1 MRISMAYTIAE
12 KILMRASGSKKTEP
26 GEIVN
31 ARVDIAMS
39 HDNAALVSKVFGE
52 IGQPKVW
59 APNRIVIPIDHRVP
73 ANNIKT
79 AEGHLKI
86 RNFVKKQGISHF
98 YDIREGVCHQIMP
111 EHGHVLPGQLIV
123 GTDSHTTTYGA
134 FGAFSTGIG
143 ATEMAAVWATGELW
157 LKVPE
162 TFRITLDG
170 KLPEQVFSKD
180 VILQIIGDLT
190 AEGANYKSIEYCGK
204 AVDQM
209 SVGARMTIT
218 NMSMEMGAKS
228 AIMEPDRK
236 VFDYLKSRTDEKYN
250 VVKADK
256 GAKYEK
262 ELKYDVAKIGP
273 KVACPHAVD
282 NVKDVKDVAGT
293 EIHQAVLGS
302 CTNGRVEDLKAGAR
316 MLAGKAIHKNV
327 RLIVAPASRQVYLEA
342 IEEGLIQTFVKAG
355 GVVINPG
362 CGPCLGAHEG
372 ILAAGENCISST
384 NRNFQGRMGD
394 TASNIYLAS
403 PATVV
408 ASAVAGVITDP
419 REGSTW

>member
-1 MRISMAYTIAE
+1 MPYTIAE
-12 KILMRASGSKKTEP
+12 KILMRASGSKKIEP

-31 ARVDIAMS
+31 AKVDMAMS

-52 IGQPKVW
+52 IGVPKVW
-59 APNRIVIPIDHRVP
+59 DASKIVIPIDHRVP

-79 AEGHLKI
+79 AEGHKKI
-86 RNFVKKQGISHF
+86 RAFVKKQGIKHF

-111 EHGHVLPGQLIV
+111 EFGHVIPGQLIV

-162 TFRITLDG
+162 TFKIMLNGSLT
-170 KLPEQVFSKD
+170 EHVFSKD
-180 VILQIIGDLT
+180 IILQIIGDLT
-190 AEGANYKSIEYCGK
+190 SEGANYKSIEYYGN
-204 AVDQM
+204 AVDEM
-209 SVGARMTIT
+209 SVGSRMTIT

-228 AIMEPDRK
+228 AIMVPDQK
-236 VFDYLKSRTDEKYN
+236 VFDYLKTRTDQKLKGVE
-250 VVKADK
+250 ADK
-256 GAKYEK
+256 GAVYESVL
-262 ELKYDVAKIGP
+262 EYDVGKIGP

-282 NVKDVKDVAGT
+282 NVKDIEAVVGT

-302 CTNGRVEDLKAGAR
+302 CTNGRIEDFKAGAR
-316 MLAGKAIHKNV
+316 MLAGKKIHNNV

-342 IEEGLIQTFVKAG
+342 MEEGLIQRFVKAG
-355 GVVINPG
+355 AIVINPG

-394 TASNIYLAS
+394 TEAGIYLAS

-408 ASAVAGVITDP
+408 ASAVRGVITDP

>member
-1 MRISMAYTIAE
+1 MAYTIAE
-12 KILMRASGSKKTEP
+12 KILMRASGSKKVEP

-31 ARVDIAMS
+31 ARVDVAMS

-52 IGQPKVW
+52 IGVPKVW
-59 APNRIVIPIDHRVP
+59 DADRIIIPIDHRVP

-79 AEGHLKI
+79 AEGHVKI
-86 RNFVKKQGISHF
+86 RNFVKKQGIKNF
-98 YDIREGVCHQIMP
+98 YDVKEGVCHQIMP

-134 FGAFSTGIG
+134 LGAFSTGIG

-157 LKVPE
+157 LKVPD
-162 TFRITLDG
+162 TFKITLDG
-170 KLPEQVFSKD
+170 KLNDHVFSKD

-190 AEGANYKSIEYCGK
+190 AEGANYKSIEYYGK
-204 AVDQM
+204 AVDAM
-209 SVGARMTIT
+209 SVGSRFTIT

-228 AIMEPDRK
+228 AIMEPDQK
-236 VFDYLKSRTDEKYN
+236 VIDYLKARTVAKYSI
-250 VVKADK
+250 VKADK
-256 GAKYEK
+256 GAAFEK
-262 ELKYDVAKIGP
+262 ELKYNVGDIGP

-282 NVKDVKDVAGT
+282 NVKDVEDVAGT
-293 EIHQAVLGS
+293 EVHQAVLGS

-316 MLAGKAIHKNV
+316 MLAGKEIHKNV
-327 RLIVAPASRQVYLEA
+327 RLIVAPASRLVYLEA
-342 IEEGLIQTFVKAG
+342 MEEGILQTFVKAG
-355 GVVINPG
+355 AIVINPG

-372 ILAAGENCISST
+372 ILAKGENCISST

-394 TASNIYLAS
+394 TESGIYLAS

-419 REGSTW
+419 REASTW

>member
-1 MRISMAYTIAE
+1 MPYTIAE
-12 KILMRASGSKKTEP
+12 KILMRASGSKKIEP

-31 ARVDIAMS
+31 AKVDMAMS

-52 IGQPKVW
+52 IGVPKVW
-59 APNRIVIPIDHRVP
+59 DASKIVIPIDHRVP

-79 AEGHLKI
+79 AEGHKKI
-86 RNFVKKQGISHF
+86 RAFVKKQGIKHF

-111 EHGHVLPGQLIV
+111 EFGHVIPGQLIV

-162 TFRITLDG
+162 TFKIMLNGSLT
-170 KLPEQVFSKD
+170 EHVFSKD
-180 VILQIIGDLT
+180 IILQIIGDLT
-190 AEGANYKSIEYCGK
+190 AEGANYKSIEYYGK
-204 AVDQM
+204 AIDDM
-209 SVGARMTIT
+209 SVGSRMTIT

-228 AIMEPDRK
+228 ALMVPDQK
-236 VFDYLKSRTDEKYN
+236 VFDYLKTRTDQKLKGVE
-250 VVKADK
+250 ADK
-256 GAKYEK
+256 GAVYEK
-262 ELKYDVAKIGP
+262 NLEYDVGKIGP

-282 NVKDVKDVAGT
+282 NVKDIEAVVGT

-302 CTNGRVEDLKAGAR
+302 CTNGRIEDFKAGAR
-316 MLAGKAIHKNV
+316 MLAGKKIHNNV

-342 IEEGLIQTFVKAG
+342 MEEGLIQRFVKAG
-355 GVVINPG
+355 AIVINPG

-394 TASNIYLAS
+394 TEAGIYLAS

-408 ASAVAGVITDP
+408 ASAVRGVITDP

>member
-1 MRISMAYTIAE
+1 MAYTIAE
-12 KILMRASGSKKTEP
+12 KILMRASGSKKVEP

-31 ARVDIAMS
+31 ARVDVAMS

-52 IGQPKVW
+52 IGVPKVW
-59 APNRIVIPIDHRVP
+59 DPSRIVIPIDHRVP

-79 AEGHLKI
+79 AEGHMKI
-86 RNFVKKQGISHF
+86 RNFVKKQGIKHF
-98 YDIREGVCHQIMP
+98 YDIKEGVCHQIMP

-162 TFRITLDG
+162 TFKITLDG
-170 KLPEQVFSKD
+170 DMKEHVFSKD

-190 AEGANYKSIEYCGK
+190 AEGANYKSIEYYGE
-204 AVDQM
+204 AVDAM
-209 SVGARMTIT
+209 SVGSRMTIT

-228 AIMEPDRK
+228 AIMVPDQK
-236 VFDYLKSRTDEKYN
+236 VFDYLKTRSDEKYT
-250 VVKADK
+250 VVKADG

-262 ELKYDVAKIGP
+262 ELTYDVSKIGP

-282 NVKDVKDVAGT
+282 NVKDVRDVAGT
-293 EIHQAVLGS
+293 EVHQAVLGS
-302 CTNGRVEDLKAGAR
+302 CTNGRVEDFKAGAR
-316 MLAGKAIHKNV
+316 MLAGRNIHSNV

-342 IEEGLIQTFVKAG
+342 MEEGLIQRFVKAG
-355 GVVINPG
+355 AVVINPG

-372 ILAAGENCISST
+372 ILAKGENCISST

-394 TASNIYLAS
+394 TESNIYLAS

>member
-1 MRISMAYTIAE
+1 MAHTIAE
-12 KILMRASGSKKTEP
+12 KVLMRASGSKKLEP

-31 ARVDIAMS
+31 ARVDVAMS

-52 IGQPKVW
+52 IGVPKVW
-59 APNRIVIPIDHRVP
+59 DADRIVIPIDHRVP

-86 RNFVKKQGISHF
+86 RNFVKKQGIKHF
-98 YDIREGVCHQIMP
+98 YDVKEGVCHQIMP
-111 EHGHVLPGQLIV
+111 EHGHALPGQLIV

-134 FGAFSTGIG
+134 LNAFSTGIG

-162 TFRITLDG
+162 TFRIILDG
-170 KLPEQVFSKD
+170 TLGEHVFSKD
-180 VILQIIGDLT
+180 VILQIIGDMT
-190 AEGANYKSIEYCGK
+190 AEGANYASIEYYGK
-204 AVDQM
+204 AVEQM
-209 SVGARMTIT
+209 SVGSRMTIT
-218 NMSMEMGAKS
+218 NMSMEMGAKA
-228 AIMEPDRK
+228 AIMEADKK
-236 VFDYLKSRTDEKYN
+236 VAEYLKDRTQAKLSP
-250 VVKADK
+250 VTADK
-256 GAKYEK
+256 GAPYAKD
-262 ELKYDVAKIGP
+262 LRYDVSKIGP

-282 NVKDVKDVAGT
+282 NVKDVKEVAGIP
-293 EIHQAVLGS
+293 IHQAVLGS

-316 MLAGKAIHKNV
+316 MLSGKSIHRDV

-342 IEEGLIQTFVKAG
+342 MEEGLIQTFVKAG
-355 GVVINPG
+355 GIVINPG

-408 ASAVAGVITDP
+408 ASAVRGVITDP

>member
-1 MRISMAYTIAE
+1 MAYTIAE
-12 KILMRASGSKKTEP
+12 KILMRASGSKKVEP

-31 ARVDIAMS
+31 AKVDVAMS

-52 IGQPKVW
+52 IGVPKVW
-59 APNRIVIPIDHRVP
+59 DASKIVIPIDHRVP

-79 AEGHLKI
+79 AEGHVKI
-86 RNFVKKQGISHF
+86 RNFVKKQGIKHF
-98 YDIREGVCHQIMP
+98 YDVREGVCHQIMP
-111 EHGHVLPGQLIV
+111 EFGHVVPGDLIV

-162 TFRITLDG
+162 TFKLNLNG
-170 KLPEQVFSKD
+170 KLSEHVFSKD

-190 AEGANYKSIEYCGK
+190 AEGANYKSIEYYGE
-204 AVDQM
+204 AVDAM
-209 SVGARMTIT
+209 SVGSRMTIT

-228 AIMEPDRK
+228 AIMAPDQK
-236 VFDYLKSRTDEKYN
+236 VFDYLKTRTDRKLTP
-250 VVKADK
+250 VTADK
-256 GAKYEK
+256 DAKYERVMD
-262 ELKYDVAKIGP
+262 YDVGKIGP

-282 NVKDVKDVAGT
+282 HVKDIEDVVGT

-302 CTNGRVEDLKAGAR
+302 CTNGRIEDFKAGAR
-316 MLAGKAIHKNV
+316 MLSGKNIHRNV

-342 IEEGLIQTFVKAG
+342 MEEGLIQKFVQAG
-355 GVVINPG
+355 ALVINPG

-408 ASAVAGVITDP
+408 ASAVHGVITDP
-419 REGSTW
+419 REGSSW

>member
-1 MRISMAYTIAE
+1 MAHTIAE
-12 KILMRASGSKKTEP
+12 KILMRASGSKRLEP

-31 ARVDIAMS
+31 ARVDVAMS

-52 IGQPKVW
+52 IGVPRIW
-59 APNRIVIPIDHRVP
+59 DAERIVIPLDHRVP

-86 RNFVKKQGISHF
+86 RNFVKKQGIKNF
-98 YDIREGVCHQIMP
+98 YDVKEGVCHQIMP
-111 EHGHVLPGQLIV
+111 EHGHALPGQLIV

-134 FGAFSTGIG
+134 FNAFSTGIG

-162 TFRITLDG
+162 SFRITLDG
-170 KLPEQVFSKD
+170 ALGEHVYSKD
-180 VILQIIGDLT
+180 VILQIIGDMT
-190 AEGANYKSIEYCGK
+190 AEGANYASIEYCGK
-204 AVDQM
+204 AVEQM
-209 SVGARMTIT
+209 SVGSRMTIT
-218 NMSMEMGAKS
+218 NMSMEMGAKA
-228 AIMEPDRK
+228 AIMNADDK
-236 VFDYLKSRTDEKYN
+236 VAEYLKGRT
-250 VVKADK
+250 KAKLSPVEADN
-256 GAKYEK
+256 GATYAKDM
-262 ELKYDVAKIGP
+262 KYDVSKVGP

-282 NVKDVKDVAGT
+282 NVKDVKEVAGT
-293 EIHQAVLGS
+293 PIHQAVLGS

-316 MLAGKAIHKNV
+316 MLSGKSIHRDV

-342 IEEGLIQTFVKAG
+342 MEEGLIQTFVKAG
-355 GVVINPG
+355 AIVINPG

-408 ASAVAGVITDP
+408 ASAVRGVITDP